1 MARKR
6 RENLES
12 LALRSRWWIRHDL
25 NFAQLHG
32 FLLWAGLIGFGG
44 ALVTVGFR
52 EAVVWVAFF
61 LTGKTGRFSEISASL
76 EPWHRVL
83 IPTIGGLLAGLIL
96 QYGMN
101 LARGRRTTDYMEAVT
116 LGDGFISVRASL
128 VKSAS
133 SLVTIGSGGSIGRE
147 GAMVQLAAM
156 LGSSLG
162 RLLKFP
168 APTRRQLVA
177 CGAAAGIAS
186 AYNAPL
192 AAAIFVAE
200 IVLDS
205 FQLESIA
212 PIIVS
217 SVIANATV
225 HGLLGYEPVYSI
237 PRLHVGDSWELILFL
252 ILGLLAG
259 HLAPTFLW
267 LLDKSQDLYRK
278 RPIPIFLRLGL
289 GGFLVGVI
297 SVHCPQ
303 VWGNGY
309 SVVNSILH
317 SPWTTVALLD
327 VLLSKILATVAMVGS
342 GAVGGVFTPT
352 LFCGAALGALLGSCV
367 QQLFPWMTDSST
379 AFAVVGMGAFLA
391 GATHAPLTSILM
403 VFEMTRQYEVVL
415 PLMLACVASHYAAK
429 MYRHGKSLYAE
440 SISNKRIGRDQA
452 LLLPWQELAQPEP
465 SSVLP
470 EADLETMRRRLSEVS
485 FNNLQVVD
493 AQGVWHGV
501 VGRKAVAAA
510 PPEASAA
517 SLMDA
522 FSRCLRS
529 DMSLEEALQLASEI
543 PSENLPLVNHSD
555 RKLVGMISKSDLL
568 RALQNRLRALARGV

>member
-1 MARKR
+1 MPRKK

-12 LALRSRWWIRHDL
+12 IALRSRWWIRHDL
-25 NFAQLHG
+25 SFASLHG

-52 EAVVWVAFF
+52 EAIQWVAYF
-61 LTGKTGRFSEISASL
+61 LTGRMGRFSEIAAAL
-76 EPWHRVL
+76 PLWHRLL
-83 IPTIGGLLAGLIL
+83 IPTLGGLVAGLIL

-128 VKSAS
+128 VKCAS
-133 SLVTIGSGGSIGRE
+133 SLFTIGSGGSIGRE

-156 LGSSLG
+156 LGSTLG
-162 RLLKFP
+162 RILRFP

-192 AAAIFVAE
+192 AGAIFVAE

-225 HGLLGYEPVYSI
+225 HGLLGYEPVYQI
-237 PRLHVGDSWELILFL
+237 PTLHVGESWELLFYL

-267 LLDKSQDLYRK
+267 ALDKSQNLYQR
-278 RPIPIFLRLGL
+278 RGIPIFLRLGL
-289 GGFLVGVI
+289 GGFVVGLI
-297 SVHCPQ
+297 SMHYPQ
-303 VWGNGY
+303 VWGNGF

-317 SPWTTVALLD
+317 SPWTAAALLD
-327 VLLSKILATVAMVGS
+327 VLVCKIFATTAMVGS

-352 LFCGAALGALLGSCV
+352 LFCGAALGALVGNCLT
-367 QQLFPWMTDSST
+367 QIFPWMDASAT

-391 GATHAPLTSILM
+391 GTTHAPLTSILM
-403 VFEMTRQYEVVL
+403 VFEMTRQYEMVL
-415 PLMLACVASHYAAK
+415 PLMLACVAAHYAAK
-429 MYRHGKSLYAE
+429 MYRHGKSVYAE
-440 SISNKRIGRDQA
+440 SLTGKRVGREQA
-452 LLLPWQELAQPEP
+452 MLMAWQELAHPIQFG
-465 SSVLP
+465 VLP
-470 EADLETMRRRLSEVS
+470 TADLETMRSRLSEVS

-493 AQGVWHGV
+493 AQGIWLGV
-501 VGRKAVAAA
+501 VGRKSVALAA
-510 PPEASAA
+510 PKATAA
-517 SLMDA
+517 TLMDA

-529 DMSLEEALQLASEI
+529 DMSLEDALQMAADI
-543 PSENLPLVNHSD
+543 PSENLPLVNGPD
-555 RKLVGMISKSDLL
+555 QKLIGMISKSDLL

>member
-1 MARKR
+1 MARKK

-12 LALRSRWWIRHDL
+12 IALRSRWWIRHDL
-25 NFAQLHG
+25 SFAHLHG

-44 ALVTVGFR
+44 ALVTVWFR
-52 EAVVWVAFF
+52 EAMQWVAFL
-61 LTGKTGRFSEISASL
+61 LTGKIGRFSEISASL
-76 EPWHRVL
+76 PAWQRML
-83 IPTIGGLLAGLIL
+83 IPTLGGLLAGLIL

-101 LARGRRTTDYMEAVT
+101 WARGRRTTDYMEAVT

-133 SLVTIGSGGSIGRE
+133 SLLTIGSGGSIGRE

-156 LGSSLG
+156 LGSALG
-162 RLLKFP
+162 RILKFP

-225 HGLLGYEPVYSI
+225 HGLMGYEPVYQI
-237 PRLHVGDSWELILFL
+237 PHLEVGESWELIFFL

-267 LLDKSQDLYRK
+267 MLDKSQNLYQR
-278 RPIPIFLRLGL
+278 RPLPIFLRLGL
-289 GGFLVGVI
+289 GGLAVGII

-317 SPWTTVALLD
+317 NPWTTVALLD
-327 VLLSKILATVAMVGS
+327 VLVSKILATSAMVGS

-352 LFCGAALGALLGSCV
+352 LFCGAALGALVGSCV
-367 QQLFPWMTDSST
+367 QQLFPWMADTT
-379 AFAVVGMGAFLA
+379 TVFAVVGMGAFLA
-391 GATHAPLTSILM
+391 ASTHAPLTSILM

-415 PLMLACVASHYAAK
+415 PLMLASVAAHYVAK
-429 MYRHGKSLYAE
+429 MYRHGKSIYAE
-440 SISNKRIGRDQA
+440 SLTGKRLGREQVR
-452 LLLPWQELAQPEP
+452 LLPWQELAHPVQ
-465 SSVLP
+465 SAVTP
-470 EADLETMRRRLSEVS
+470 EADLETMRARLAEVS

-493 AQGVWHGV
+493 GQGIWRGV
-501 VGRKAVAAA
+501 VGRKAVASA
-510 PPEASAA
+510 PPESTAT

-529 DMSLEEALQLASEI
+529 NMSLEEALQVASEI
-543 PSENLPLVNHSD
+543 PSENLPLVQYPEQ
-555 RKLVGMISKSDLL
+555 KLIGMISKSDLL

>member
-1 MARKR
+1 MARKK

-12 LALRSRWWIRHDL
+12 IALRSRWWIRHDL
-25 NFAQLHG
+25 NFSHLHG

-52 EAVVWVAFF
+52 EAMQWVAFF

-76 EPWHRVL
+76 APWHRML

-101 LARGRRTTDYMEAVT
+101 WARGRRTTDYMEAVT

-133 SLVTIGSGGSIGRE
+133 SLLTIGSGGSIGRE

-156 LGSSLG
+156 LGSTLG
-162 RLLKFP
+162 RILKFP

-225 HGLLGYEPVYSI
+225 HGLMGYEPVYEI
-237 PRLHVGDSWELILFL
+237 PHLQVGESWELIFVLF
-252 ILGLLAG
+252 LGLLAG

-267 LLDKSQDLYRK
+267 MLDKSQDLYRR
-278 RPIPIFLRLGL
+278 RPLPIFLRLGL
-289 GGFLVGVI
+289 GGLAVGVI

-327 VLLSKILATVAMVGS
+327 VLVSKILATSAMVGS

-352 LFCGAALGALLGSCV
+352 LFCGAALGALVGSCV
-367 QQLFPWMTDSST
+367 QQVFPWMGDSST
-379 AFAVVGMGAFLA
+379 VFAVVGMGAFLA
-391 GATHAPLTSILM
+391 ATTHAPLTSILM

-415 PLMLACVASHYAAK
+415 PLMLASVTAHYVAK
-429 MYRHGKSLYAE
+429 TYRRGKSVYAE
-440 SISNKRIGRDQA
+440 SLTGKRLGREQA
-452 LLLPWQELAQPEP
+452 MLLPWQELAHPVKSAVTP
-465 SSVLP
+465 D
-470 EADLETMRRRLSEVS
+470 ADLETMRARLAEVS

-493 AQGVWHGV
+493 DQGIWHGV
-501 VGRKAVAAA
+501 VGRKSVASA
-510 PPEASAA
+510 PPEATAVF
-517 SLMDA
+517 LMDA

-529 DMSLEEALQLASEI
+529 NMSLEEALQLASEI
-543 PSENLPLVNHSD
+543 PSENLPLVD
-555 RKLVGMISKSDLL
+555 YPDKKLVGMISKSDLL